1 MLNPIRVLV
10 YGGRDFK
17 ATVFMHDTLDYYLGA
32 IGSDNLVLIEG
43 EAPGADRLAKWWAED
58 RVVEVEAYP
67 ADWERY
73 GKKAGPIRNKQ
84 MRDEG
89 KPDFGIAFPG
99 GHGTAGMTT
108 LLKEK
113 NIPVIEVKL

>member
-1 MLNPIRVLV
+1 MLNPVRVLV

-58 RVVEVEAYP
+58 RVVEVEVYP

-99 GHGTAGMTT
+99 GHGTAGMTA
-108 LLKEK
+108 LLREK
-113 NIPVIEVKL
+113 NIPVIEVNI